1 MKNLWKGREVKA
13 LMVEK
18 ESYHYINGLD
28 VRIAYG
34 ADNDVPKPYWRWSIA
49 RQGLTI
55 ADGAFFADGINVEN
69 KIIELA
75 RELSIERK

>member
-1 MKNLWKGREVKA
+1 MKNLWQGRELKA

-34 ADNDVPKPYWRWSIA
+34 ADDDVPKPYWRWSIA
-49 RQGLTI
+49 RKGLTL
-55 ADGAFFADGINVEN
+55 ADGAFFTDTISVEEH
-69 KIIELA
+69 IIQLA
-75 RELSIERK
+75 RGLSVA